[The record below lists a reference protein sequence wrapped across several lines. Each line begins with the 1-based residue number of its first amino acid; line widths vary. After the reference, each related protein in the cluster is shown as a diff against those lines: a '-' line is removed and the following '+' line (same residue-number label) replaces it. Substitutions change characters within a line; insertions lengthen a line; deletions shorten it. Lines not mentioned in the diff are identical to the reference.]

1 MRQVTFDHSMEYD
14 SIPSPAA
21 FELCRDPAIRNYS
34 LLPTDPGS
42 SILLRE
48 GPIEESMVKLY

>member
-1 MRQVTFDHSMEYD
+1 MCQVTFDHSMDYD

-21 FELCRDPAIRNYS
+21 FELCRDPAIRDYS
-34 LLPTDPGS
+34 LLAIDPSS